1 MTNCSNPV
9 GGISKDSEIQPALRD
24 DNTNPSIQPASPRFN
39 RPLGSTGPTIHR
51 TTPRS
56 ICDNRHIIGSSN
68 HRLLGSKDIPPTH
81 QPTSIEYSPT
91 GHRPLTTLRDE
102 EWQSRT
108 TNHKNVRFVLPM
120 NNHS

>member
-1 MTNCSNPV
+1 MTIPTPQSNGLPLGLTGPLV
-9 GGISKDSEIQPALRD
+9 
-24 DNTNPSIQPASPRFN
+24 QPASE
-39 RPLGSTGPTIHR
+39 STRLP
-51 TTPRS
+51 PRS
-56 ICDNRHIIGSSN
+56 ICDNRHPISSSN
-68 HRLLGSKDIPPTH
+68 HRLSGSKDIPPTH

-91 GHRPLTTLRDE
+91 DHRPLTTLRDE